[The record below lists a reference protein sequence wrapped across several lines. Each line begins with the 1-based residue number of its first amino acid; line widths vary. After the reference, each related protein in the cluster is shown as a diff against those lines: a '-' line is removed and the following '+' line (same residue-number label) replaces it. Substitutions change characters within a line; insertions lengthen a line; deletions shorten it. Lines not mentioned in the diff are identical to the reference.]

1 MLTKNEIK
9 YIHSLKLKKNRKQ
22 SGEFVAEGV
31 KLILD
36 LLQSGMEVK
45 KLFTTETS
53 LFDAYND
60 IIIEEITQKELS
72 RLSNQNNPNKA
83 IALFSIPTNHF
94 SEKLLE
100 KDWILALDG
109 INDPGNLG
117 TIIRTADWF
126 GFKHILCSSD
136 CVDAYNPKVVQA
148 SMGSL
153 ARVQLHYMELQDE
166 LPAFAKKTSILGSF
180 MDGESIEEYTFPKNG
195 ILLIGNEANGIS
207 DEIAAI
213 VHKKL
218 SIPSFSLS
226 QTKAESLNAAVA
238 TAIFCYSIKKSFS
251 S

>member
-22 SGEFVAEGV
+22 NGEFVAEGV

-45 KLFTTETS
+45 KLFTTEVS
-53 LFDAYND
+53 LFDEYRD
-60 IIIEEITQKELS
+60 IELVEITQKELS

-83 IALFSIPTNHF
+83 IALFSIPTNIF
-94 SEKLLE
+94 SEKTIE
-100 KDWILALDG
+100 TEWILALDG

-136 CVDAYNPKVVQA
+136 CVDAYNPKVVQS

-153 ARVQLHYMELQDE
+153 ARVQLHYIELQE
-166 LPAFAKKTSILGSF
+166 KLLAYAQKTKILGSF
-180 MDGESIEEYTFPKNG
+180 MEGETIEKDAFPKSG
-195 ILLIGNEANGIS
+195 ILLIGNEANGIR
-207 DEIAAI
+207 DEIASI
-213 VHKKL
+213 VHKKI
-218 SIPSFSLS
+218 SIPSSSLA
-226 QTKAESLNAAVA
+226 QNQAESLNAAVA
-238 TAIFCYSIKKSFS
+238 TAIFCYKIKESISF
-251 S
+251 

>member
-22 SGEFVAEGV
+22 NGEFVAEGV

-36 LLQSGMEVK
+36 LLKSGMEVK
-45 KLFTTETS
+45 KILTTEAS
-53 LFDAYND
+53 LFDEYHD
-60 IIIEEITQKELS
+60 ITIEEITQKELS

-83 IALFSIPTNHF
+83 IALFSIPTNSF
-94 SEKLLE
+94 SEKMLE
-100 KDWILALDG
+100 TEWILALDG

-126 GFKHILCSSD
+126 GFKHILCSLD

-153 ARVQLHYMELQDE
+153 ARVQLHYIELQE
-166 LPAFAKKTSILGSF
+166 KLPAFAQKTRILGSF
-180 MDGESIEEYTFPKNG
+180 MEGETIEQYAFPKSG
-195 ILLIGNEANGIS
+195 ILIIGNEANGIS
-207 DEIAAI
+207 DEIASI
-213 VHKKL
+213 VHKKI
-218 SIPSFSLS
+218 SISSSSLA
-226 QTKAESLNAAVA
+226 QNKAESLNAAVA
-238 TAIFCYSIKKSFS
+238 TAIFCYKIKESIS